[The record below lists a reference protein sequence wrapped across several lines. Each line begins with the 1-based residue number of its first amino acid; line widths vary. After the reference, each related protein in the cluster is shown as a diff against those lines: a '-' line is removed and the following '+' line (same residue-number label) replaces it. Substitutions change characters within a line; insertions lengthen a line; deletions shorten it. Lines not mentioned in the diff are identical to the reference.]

1 MTGNPSKPD
10 SKEPLGRLIFSP
22 LRLVIPRHTWKSVGN
37 DREEAVMGFGEAV
50 KSFWSHYSKF
60 KGRSRRSEYWWIQL
74 FLVLTNLAVAAI
86 DLVLMNGDVDRFIA
100 NGGGGIVGLIWILV
114 TIVPALAVLVRRLHD
129 TGKSGWWVLI
139 GFVPL
144 VGGIVLLVFTVLDS
158 DAAENKFGESP
169 KAMA

>member
-1 MTGNPSKPD
+1 
-10 SKEPLGRLIFSP
+10 
-22 LRLVIPRHTWKSVGN
+22 
-37 DREEAVMGFGEAV
+37 MGFGEAV

-74 FLVLTNLAVAAI
+74 FLVITNLAVAAI
-86 DLVLMNGDVDRFIA
+86 DLALMNGDVDRFIA

-129 TGKSGWWVLI
+129 TGKSGWWALI

-144 VGGIVLLVFTVLDS
+144 IGGIVLLVFTVLDS
-158 DAAENKFGESP
+158 DAGENKFGVSP
-169 KAMA
+169 KVSPTAS

>member
-1 MTGNPSKPD
+1 MSFLD
-10 SKEPLGRLIFSP
+10 AI
-22 LRLVIPRHTWKSVGN
+22 
-37 DREEAVMGFGEAV
+37 

-86 DLVLMNGDVDRFIA
+86 DLALMEGDLDRFIA

-144 VGGIVLLVFTVLDS
+144 IGGIVLLVFTVLDS
-158 DAAENKFGESP
+158 DAVENKFGVLP
-169 KAMA
+169 KV

>member
-1 MTGNPSKPD
+1 
-10 SKEPLGRLIFSP
+10 
-22 LRLVIPRHTWKSVGN
+22 
-37 DREEAVMGFGEAV
+37 MGFGEAV

-86 DLVLMNGDVDRFIA
+86 DLVLMNGDVERFIA

-158 DAAENKFGESP
+158 DSGENKFGESP
-169 KAMA
+169 KALA

>member
-1 MTGNPSKPD
+1 
-10 SKEPLGRLIFSP
+10 
-22 LRLVIPRHTWKSVGN
+22 
-37 DREEAVMGFGEAV
+37 MGFGEAV

-86 DLVLMNGDVDRFIA
+86 DLALMNGDVDRFIA

-144 VGGIVLLVFTVLDS
+144 IGGIVLLVFTVLDS
-158 DAAENKFGESP
+158 DVGENKFGESP
-169 KAMA
+169 KA

>member
-1 MTGNPSKPD
+1 MSFLD
-10 SKEPLGRLIFSP
+10 AI
-22 LRLVIPRHTWKSVGN
+22 
-37 DREEAVMGFGEAV
+37 

-74 FLVLTNLAVAAI
+74 FLVLTNLVVAAI
-86 DLVLMNGDVDRFIA
+86 DLALMNGDVDRFIA

-129 TGKSGWWVLI
+129 TGKTGWWAVI

-144 VGGIVLLVFTVLDS
+144 IGGIVLLVFTVLDS
-158 DAAENKFGESP
+158 DAGENKFGVSP
-169 KAMA
+169 KYNAAA

>member
-1 MTGNPSKPD
+1 
-10 SKEPLGRLIFSP
+10 
-22 LRLVIPRHTWKSVGN
+22 
-37 DREEAVMGFGEAV
+37 MGFGEAV

-86 DLVLMNGDVDRFIA
+86 DLALMNGDVDRFIA

-129 TGKSGWWVLI
+129 TGKTGWWALI

-144 VGGIVLLVFTVLDS
+144 IGGIVLLVFTVLDS
-158 DAAENKFGESP
+158 DSGENKFGESP
-169 KAMA
+169 KVSPAAS